1 LAWTG
6 GPEFLLPPTPARPAR
21 EGTHPAEAGSAWSGY
36 LHRMILVT
44 GATGYVGGRLVPRLL
59 EAGKPV
65 RVLARDPGR
74 LLGRA
79 WADRVEIVRGDVLDP
94 STLPDAF
101 EGVEAAYYLVHSMG
115 GHGAFAAK
123 DVEAARSFAKAARA
137 AGVKR
142 IVYLGGLGDPGAALS
157 DHLKSRQETGEALRS
172 AGVPVTEFRAA
183 VVVGSGS
190 ISFEMIRWL
199 VERLPVMVCPRW
211 VFQRIQPIAIHD
223 VLSYLVAAPDVPE
236 AAGKVVEIG
245 GADVL
250 TYREMMLGY
259 ARKRGL
265 RRHLVPV
272 PILTPRLSSHWVR
285 WMTPI
290 PYAIARPLVEGLRN
304 EVVVRDD
311 SARRL
316 FPSIVPLSYEQA
328 LDRALERLDRGE
340 VETAWSDALSSSP
353 EGVPTVKLTTVE
365 GMIIEHRGLQVAL
378 PPEPLFRAFNGLGGE
393 RGWLYMNWA
402 WEVRG
407 MLDQLAGG
415 PGFRRGRRDPDQL
428 RPGDALDF
436 WRVEAVEPG
445 RSLRLRA
452 EMKVPGRAWLQFEA
466 VPRDGGSLL
475 TQTAHFAP
483 RGLAGHLYWY
493 ALYPV
498 HAAIFRN
505 LIRRVAERA
514 RALAPPVPPE
524 AVP

>member
-1 LAWTG
+1 
-6 GPEFLLPPTPARPAR
+6 
-21 EGTHPAEAGSAWSGY
+21 
-36 LHRMILVT
+36 MVLVT

-59 EAGKPV
+59 EAGAPV
-65 RVLARDPGR
+65 RVLARDPARLAGR
-74 LLGRA
+74 S
-79 WADRVEIVRGDVLDP
+79 WAGRVEIVRGDVLDRA
-94 STLPDAF
+94 TLPEAF
-101 EGVEAAYYLVHSMG
+101 EGVKVAYYLVHSMG
-115 GHGAFAAK
+115 DHGAFASW
-123 DVEAARSFAKAARA
+123 DVEAARAFAEAARD
-137 AGVKR
+137 AGVRR
-142 IVYLGGLGDPGAALS
+142 IVYLGGLGDAAAGLS
-157 DHLKSRQETGEALRS
+157 DHLKSRQDTGDALRG

-211 VFQRIQPIAIHD
+211 VYQRIQPIAIHD
-223 VLSYLVAAPDVPE
+223 VLSYLVAAPAVAA

-265 RRHLVPV
+265 RRHLFPV

-285 WMTPI
+285 WMTPV
-290 PYAIARPLVEGLRN
+290 PYAIARPLVEGLKN

-311 SARRL
+311 SARRI
-316 FPSIVPLSYEQA
+316 FPDIRPLSYEQA
-328 LDRALERLDRGE
+328 LDQALAGLERGL
-340 VETAWSDALSSSP
+340 VETAWSDALSNAP
-353 EGVPTVKLTTVE
+353 EGVSTVKLATVE
-365 GMIIEHRGLQVAL
+365 GMIIEHRSVQVAL
-378 PPEPLFRAFNGLGGE
+378 PPAALFRSFTGLGGE

-402 WEVRG
+402 WEIRG

-415 PGFRRGRRDPDQL
+415 PGFRRGRRDADQL

-436 WRVEAVEPG
+436 WRVEAIEPG

-466 VPRDGGSLL
+466 VPRQGGSLL
-475 TQTAHFAP
+475 TQTAYFAP

-505 LIRRVAERA
+505 LVRRVAERA
-514 RALAPPVPPE
+514 RTLQAPGATEALP
-524 AVP
+524 